1 MLDKSE
7 LRLKLVTL
15 AVFRRIL
22 RDPVINALLELL
34 AAGRDEPDKAAA
46 ALAEYVHLLM
56 EAGGDLGAHIGRL
69 VLADEN
75 AYLRA
80 RIKGGSVPAE
90 LEQLAHRELLALEE
104 VAAARLDELAAALGV
119 NISFPAL
126 PSSHEGLAR
135 RYFEAMDALHTRGY
149 GMFAEHA
156 MFTFDRDG
164 LRPVSVPDPV
174 RLSELFGYDRER
186 GEVLANI
193 LAFLEGKPAANML
206 LYGDSGTGKS
216 STVKAI
222 VNEYAPHGLRLVE
235 LRQNALGNL
244 DNLVETL
251 AENPLKFIVYIDD
264 LSLESNDPSF
274 GPLKAALEG
283 SACVRADNIV
293 FCATSN
299 RRRIVR
305 QTFSEREGDD
315 INHAETIEE
324 KTSLSDRFG
333 LAVGFFRPDKIGYA
347 EIVRGLAGSRG
358 IEFTPELEAA
368 AEQFALRHGGR
379 SGRTAKQFI
388 DLVSAG

>member
-7 LRLKLVTL
+7 LRLELVTL

-46 ALAEYVHLLM
+46 ALAEYVHLLI

-156 MFTFDRDG
+156 MFTLTGMGCGRSACPTLCGFRNFSATIASAARCSRISLRSLKASRLRTCCFTATRVPASRRPSKRLSTSMRRTG
-164 LRPVSVPDPV
+164 YGSSSCGKTRSAILTIWLRPSP
-174 RLSELFGYDRER
+174 
-186 GEVLANI
+186 
-193 LAFLEGKPAANML
+193 
-206 LYGDSGTGKS
+206 
-216 STVKAI
+216 
-222 VNEYAPHGLRLVE
+222 
-235 LRQNALGNL
+235 
-244 DNLVETL
+244 
-251 AENPLKFIVYIDD
+251 
-264 LSLESNDPSF
+264 
-274 GPLKAALEG
+274 
-283 SACVRADNIV
+283 
-293 FCATSN
+293 
-299 RRRIVR
+299 
-305 QTFSEREGDD
+305 
-315 INHAETIEE
+315 
-324 KTSLSDRFG
+324 KTR
-333 LAVGFFRPDKIGYA
+333 
-347 EIVRGLAGSRG
+347 
-358 IEFTPELEAA
+358 
-368 AEQFALRHGGR
+368 
-379 SGRTAKQFI
+379 
-388 DLVSAG
+388 